1 MAEEFKFQDPARPK
15 VVLLR
20 VVIFITT
27 QGVTNEALSLIE
39 TVTGAG
45 V

>member
-1 MAEEFKFQDPARPK
+1 MAEEFKFQDPARVK

-27 QGVTNEALSLIE
+27 QGVTNETSSFIE
-39 TVTGAG
+39 TVTDATM
-45 V
+45 